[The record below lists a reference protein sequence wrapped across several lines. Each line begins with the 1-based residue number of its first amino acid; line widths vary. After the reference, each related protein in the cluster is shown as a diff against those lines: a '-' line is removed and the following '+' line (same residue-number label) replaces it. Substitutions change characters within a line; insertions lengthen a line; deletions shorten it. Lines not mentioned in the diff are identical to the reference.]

1 MDTNAESNAIKEVDS
16 IPLFCAVRKAARE
29 SQLSRW
35 LNVGFRYTHSRKPIG
50 IQIFT
55 INPRHNPDVPAI
67 DLSIDDKLVVR
78 HDDIDNKEM
87 YNKVLY
93 RAKDIEDLVAW
104 LNTQFTV

>member
-1 MDTNAESNAIKEVDS
+1 MNTNAESNAIKEVDS
-16 IPLFCAVRKAARE
+16 IPLFCAVRKAAKE
-29 SQLSRW
+29 SPISYW

-55 INPRHNPDVPAI
+55 INTRHTPNVPEI
-67 DLSIDDKLVVR
+67 DFSIDDKLTVR

-93 RAKDIEDLVAW
+93 QAKDIDDLVAW
-104 LNTQFTV
+104 LKTKFAE